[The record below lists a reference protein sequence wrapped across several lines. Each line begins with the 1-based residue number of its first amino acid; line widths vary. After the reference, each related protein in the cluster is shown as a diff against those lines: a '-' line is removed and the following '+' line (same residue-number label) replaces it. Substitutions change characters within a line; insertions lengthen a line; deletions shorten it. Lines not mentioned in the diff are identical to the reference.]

1 MIQPLSPARRLA
13 AAWSPSAWGG
23 EETAPM
29 GAQTAVEPGEP
40 PRLPM
45 LSFGNDKGFSLRC
58 LPGGGEDFADVRS
71 VAMRPGGQEAMQP
84 RSKAASTT

>member
-1 MIQPLSPARRLA
+1 
-13 AAWSPSAWGG
+13 
-23 EETAPM
+23 M

-71 VAMRPGGQEAMQP
+71 VVMRPGGQEAMQP
-84 RSKAASTT
+84 SSQAAMHNEMQPVGCSYGSRQNLGMV